1 MKKIVRIKSSAIII
15 ALIVAFW
22 SCSSAASD
30 TKLQSL
36 PIILKSKNVLEKDLL
51 QGENYTINPTVM
63 NDGLINTY
71 HLTTDYG
78 SFEMESTAG
87 LMNRI
92 NELNAL
98 RKMEALEQSGV
109 FKDSLVEGIKAP
121 IKGAVDLIKS
131 PIETTKGFLSG
142 TGKFLSNMGHAIV
155 SDDPN
160 QDNVLKVAIGYDA
173 AKRAY
178 AYEFGINPYSSYEPL
193 INRLGQIARSAVAGG
208 LVPRATLS
216 VIDEDFATV
225 MSISAFTKNIRKLL
239 RDNSPSD
246 LHKINKEKLEKLGI
260 ASPMTEAF
268 LSNYSYDPQERTLLV
283 AALEQMHGVQGLEIF
298 ISAADT
304 STNRSVAFLYRLIAE
319 MMAGY
324 HTKVAPVERIA
335 GTGST
340 LFLQKK
346 DGTLVLTLPMDFVF
360 KTKKI
365 AAKLDSFNKG
375 IQVPDKV
382 TGKELWIAG
391 KIDREAL
398 TMFETDGWKVTE
410 NANSILMKE

>member
-1 MKKIVRIKSSAIII
+1 MKKSVNIISLTI
-15 ALIVAFW
+15 MIGIIVAAW
-22 SCSSAASD
+22 SGASVASD
-30 TKLQSL
+30 TKLQPL
-36 PIILKSKNVLEKDLL
+36 PIILKSKDVLEKDLL
-51 QGENYTINPTVM
+51 QGENYTINPSVM

-87 LMNRI
+87 LMNRL

-109 FKDSLVEGIKAP
+109 FKDSLVEGVKAP
-121 IKGAVDLIKS
+121 ISGVVDLVKS
-131 PIETTKGFLSG
+131 PIETTKGFISG

-208 LVPRATLS
+208 LVPRATLA

-239 RDNSPSD
+239 RDSSPSD

-260 ASPMTEAF
+260 ASPLAEDF

-283 AALEQMHGVQGLEIF
+283 AELERMADVQGLEVF
-298 ISAADT
+298 IAAADT
-304 STNRSVAFLYRLIAE
+304 STDRSVAFLYRLIAE

-324 HTKVAPVERIA
+324 HTKVTPVERIA
-335 GTGST
+335 DIGGT
-340 LFLQKK
+340 LFLQKM
-346 DGTLVLTLPMDFVF
+346 DDTLVMTIPVDFVF
-360 KTKKI
+360 KTKEV

-375 IQVPDKV
+375 IQAPDKV

-391 KIDREAL
+391 KIDKAAL
-398 TMFETDGWKVTE
+398 TMFETGGWKVTE